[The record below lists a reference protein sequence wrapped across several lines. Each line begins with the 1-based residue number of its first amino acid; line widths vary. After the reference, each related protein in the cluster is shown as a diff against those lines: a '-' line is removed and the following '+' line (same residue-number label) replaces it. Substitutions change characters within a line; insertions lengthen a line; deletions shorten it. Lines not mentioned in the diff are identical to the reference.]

1 MNLSIFVFFSTKFF
15 FKSFICIKQSNNLY
29 IKSNIADDMMK
40 ITFLNPPQTNSKYK
54 FLGVV
59 APSLGIG
66 YMAAVLENNGYDVD
80 VLDASALELT
90 YDEIG
95 EEILKRNP
103 DIVSISA
110 LTPTIG
116 VALDSA
122 DKIKQVKKDTI
133 VVLGGYHP
141 TFEYKS
147 VLNEESVDIVVRGE
161 GEYTLLELV
170 QTIENNGDLKNVQ
183 GLAFYENDEL
193 ILTPDRPVIQDL
205 DELPFPAFHL
215 FPMEKYR
222 ILNITTN
229 VATIITTRGCPMQCS
244 FCSSAALHGSKL
256 RRRSYTN
263 VVDEVEL
270 RLKEENIDTI
280 AFMDDTF
287 TLNKKFVRD
296 FCSEIK
302 RRKLKFWWGCT
313 SRVDTLDE
321 ELLQTMKDA
330 GCITIFI
337 GVESADQQML
347 DKMNKNI
354 TLTKTKNAFELARK
368 VGIRT
373 IASCV
378 IGMPDDT
385 KENIKNT
392 IEFVKSLNPNYALY
406 SLATPY
412 PGTRFYNETFKKNL
426 ITIKDWSKY
435 TLINPVLETVDCT
448 SKELRSFQK
457 KAFINFYLR
466 PTYLIRQV
474 SQDGFILLKTIIGI
488 AKQLISKQTNGNT
501 DYNKTNVNKGK

>member
-1 MNLSIFVFFSTKFF
+1 
-15 FKSFICIKQSNNLY
+15 
-29 IKSNIADDMMK
+29 MK
-40 ITFLNPPQTNSKYK
+40 VTFLNPPQTNSKYK

-66 YMAAVLENNGYDVD
+66 YMSAVLEQNNIDVD

-122 DKIKQVKKDTI
+122 DKIKQVKPNTI
-133 VVLGGYHP
+133 IVLGGYHP
-141 TFEYKS
+141 TFEFQS
-147 VLNEESVDIVVRGE
+147 VLEEESVDVVVRGE

-170 QTIENNGDLKNVQ
+170 QTIENNGDLKKVQ
-183 GLAFYENDEL
+183 GLAFHDKTDNSL
-193 ILTPDRPVIQDL
+193 VVTPDRPIIENL

-244 FCSSAALHGSKL
+244 FCSSAALHGHKL
-256 RRRSYTN
+256 RRRSVEN
-263 VVDEVEL
+263 VVDEVEM
-270 RLKEENIDTI
+270 RLKEQNIDTI

-287 TLNKKFVRD
+287 TLNKRFVREY
-296 FCSEIK
+296 CSEIK
-302 RRKLKFWWGCT
+302 RRGLKFWWGCT

-330 GCITIFI
+330 GCITIFM

-347 DKMNKNI
+347 EKMNKNI
-354 TLTKTKNAFELARK
+354 TVTKTENAFKLARK

-378 IGMPDDT
+378 IGMPEDT
-385 KENIKNT
+385 HKSINQT
-392 IEFVKSLNPNYALY
+392 IDFVKKLNPNYALF

-426 ITIKDWSKY
+426 IKIKDWSKF
-435 TLINPVLETVDCT
+435 TLIDPVLETIDC
-448 SKELRSFQK
+448 SSQELRKIQK
-457 KAFINFYLR
+457 KAFLKFYLR
-466 PTYLIRQV
+466 LGYLIRQV
-474 SQDGFILLKTIIGI
+474 PDDGFILLKTIFGVS
-488 AKQLISKQTNGNT
+488 KQILSKQTNGNT
-501 DYNKTNVNKGK
+501 NYNKTNINKSK

>member
-1 MNLSIFVFFSTKFF
+1 
-15 FKSFICIKQSNNLY
+15 
-29 IKSNIADDMMK
+29 MK
-40 ITFLNPPQTNSKYK
+40 VTFLNPPQTNSKYK

-66 YMAAVLENNGYDVD
+66 YMAAVLEQNGYDVD

-95 EEILKRNP
+95 DEILKRNP

-110 LTPTIG
+110 LTQTIG

-122 DKIKQVKKDTI
+122 DKIKEVKPDTV

-141 TFEYKS
+141 TFEYES
-147 VLNEESVDIVVRGE
+147 VLEEESVDVVVRGE

-170 QTIENNGDLKNVQ
+170 ETIENGGDLKTVQ
-183 GLAFYENDEL
+183 GLAFHDEDDGSL
-193 ILTPDRPVIQDL
+193 ILTLDRPIIEDL

-244 FCSSAALHGSKL
+244 FCSSAALHGHKL

-263 VVDEVEL
+263 VVDEIEIRL
-270 RLKEENIDTI
+270 REQNIDTI

-287 TLNKKFVRD
+287 TLNKKFVSD
-296 FCSEIK
+296 FCAEIE
-302 RRKLKFWWGCT
+302 RRNLKFWWGCT

-321 ELLQTMKDA
+321 DLLQTMKDA

-347 DKMNKNI
+347 EKMNKNI
-354 TLTKTKNAFELARK
+354 TLDKTENAFRLARK

-378 IGMPDDT
+378 IGMPEDT
-385 KENIKNT
+385 KKSIKKT
-392 IEFVKSLNPNYALY
+392 IDFVKKLNPNYSLY

-426 ITIKDWSKY
+426 INIKDWSKY
-435 TLINPVLETVDCT
+435 TLLDPVLQTVDCT
-448 SKELRSFQK
+448 SKELRSIQK
-457 KAFINFYLR
+457 KAFLKFYLR
-466 PTYLIRQV
+466 PGYLIRQV
-474 SQDGFILLKTIIGI
+474 SQDGLILFKTVLGVSRQI
-488 AKQLISKQTNGNT
+488 ISKQTNGNT

>member
-1 MNLSIFVFFSTKFF
+1 
-15 FKSFICIKQSNNLY
+15 
-29 IKSNIADDMMK
+29 MMK
-40 ITFLNPPQTNSKYK
+40 ITFINPPQTNSKYK

-66 YMAAVLENNGYDVD
+66 YMAAVLEKNGYDVD
-80 VLDASALELT
+80 VIDASALELT

-95 EEILKRNP
+95 EEILKRDP

-122 DKIKQVKKDTI
+122 DKIKQVKPDTV

-147 VLNEESVDIVVRGE
+147 VLEEESVDVVVRGE
-161 GEYTLLELV
+161 GEYALLELV
-170 QTIENNGDLKNVQ
+170 QTIEKHGDLKTVH
-183 GLAFYENDEL
+183 GLAFHDENDGSL
-193 ILTPDRPVIQDL
+193 VLTPDRPVIQDL

-244 FCSSAALHGSKL
+244 FCSSAALHGNKL
-256 RRRSYTN
+256 RRRSYSN
-263 VVDEVEL
+263 VVDEIQM
-270 RLKEENIDTI
+270 RLLEENIDTI

-287 TLNKKFVRD
+287 TLNKRFVYD
-296 FCSEIK
+296 FCREIK
-302 RRKLKFWWGCT
+302 RRNLKFWWGCT

-337 GVESADQQML
+337 GVESADQQTL

-354 TLTKTKNAFELARK
+354 TVAKTENAFKLARK

-378 IGMPDDT
+378 IGMPEDT
-385 KENIKNT
+385 RSSIQRT
-392 IEFVKSLNPNYALY
+392 IDYVKKLNPNYALY

-426 ITIKDWSKY
+426 ISITDWSKY
-435 TLINPVLETVDCT
+435 TLL
-448 SKELRSFQK
+448 
-457 KAFINFYLR
+457 
-466 PTYLIRQV
+466 QV
-474 SQDGFILLKTIIGI
+474 SQDGFVLLKTILSVSKTIL
-488 AKQLISKQTNGNT
+488 KKQTNGNT

>member
-1 MNLSIFVFFSTKFF
+1 
-15 FKSFICIKQSNNLY
+15 
-29 IKSNIADDMMK
+29 MMK
-40 ITFLNPPQTNSKYK
+40 ITFINPPQTNSKYK

-66 YMAAVLENNGYDVD
+66 YMAAVLEKNGYDVD
-80 VLDASALELT
+80 VIDASALELT

-95 EEILKRNP
+95 EEILKRDP

-122 DKIKQVKKDTI
+122 DKIKQVKPDTV

-147 VLNEESVDIVVRGE
+147 VLEEESVDVVVRGE

-170 QTIENNGDLKNVQ
+170 QTIEKHGDLKTVH
-183 GLAFYENDEL
+183 GLAFHDENDGSL
-193 ILTPDRPVIQDL
+193 VLTPDRPVVQDL

-244 FCSSAALHGSKL
+244 FCSSAALHGNKL
-256 RRRSYTN
+256 RRRSYSN
-263 VVDEVEL
+263 VVDEIQM
-270 RLKEENIDTI
+270 RLLEENIDTI

-287 TLNKKFVRD
+287 TLNKRFVYD
-296 FCSEIK
+296 FCREIK
-302 RRKLKFWWGCT
+302 RRNLKFWWGCT

-337 GVESADQQML
+337 CVESADQQTL

-354 TLTKTKNAFELARK
+354 TVAKTENAFKLARK

-378 IGMPDDT
+378 IGMPEDT
-385 KENIKNT
+385 RSSIQRT
-392 IEFVKSLNPNYALY
+392 IDYVKKLNPNYALY

-426 ITIKDWSKY
+426 ISITDWSKY
-435 TLINPVLETVDCT
+435 TLLNPVLETVDCT
-448 SKELRSFQK
+448 SKELRSIQK
-457 KAFINFYLR
+457 KAFLKFYLR

-474 SQDGFILLKTIIGI
+474 SQDGFVLLKTILSVSKTIL
-488 AKQLISKQTNGNT
+488 KKQTNGNT

>member
-1 MNLSIFVFFSTKFF
+1 
-15 FKSFICIKQSNNLY
+15 
-29 IKSNIADDMMK
+29 MMK
-40 ITFLNPPQTNSKYK
+40 VTFLNPPQTNSKYK

-66 YMAAVLENNGYDVD
+66 YMAAVLEKNGFDVD

-90 YDEIG
+90 YEEIG
-95 EEILKRNP
+95 EKKLKRKP

-122 DKIKQVKKDTI
+122 DKIKQVKPDTI
-133 VVLGGYHP
+133 VVFGGYHP
-141 TFEYKS
+141 TSEFQS
-147 VLNEESVDIVVRGE
+147 VLEEPSVDVVVRGE

-170 QTIENNGDLKNVQ
+170 QTVEEGGDLRNVK
-183 GLAFYENDEL
+183 GLAFYDETDNSL
-193 ILTPDRPVIQDL
+193 VLTPDRPVILDL

-229 VATIITTRGCPMQCS
+229 VATIITTRGCPMKCS
-244 FCSSAALHGSKL
+244 FCSSAALHGDKL
-256 RRRSYTN
+256 RRRSYQN
-263 VVDEVEL
+263 VCDEIEL

-287 TLNKKFVRD
+287 TLNKRFVKD
-296 FCSEIK
+296 LCHEIK
-302 RRKLKFWWGCT
+302 RRNLKFWWGCT

-330 GCITIFI
+330 GCITIFM

-347 DKMNKNI
+347 EKMNKNI
-354 TLTKTKNAFELARK
+354 TVSKTEKAFKIARK

-378 IGMPDDT
+378 IGMPEDT
-385 KENIKNT
+385 KATIKKT
-392 IEFVKSLNPNYALY
+392 IDFVKGLNPNYALY

-412 PGTRFYNETFKKNL
+412 PGTKFYNETFKKNL
-426 ITIKDWSKY
+426 ILINDWSKY
-435 TLINPVLETVDCT
+435 TLLDPVLETIDC
-448 SKELRSFQK
+448 SNKELRSIQK
-457 KAFINFYLR
+457 KAYIKFYLR
-466 PTYLIRQV
+466 PGYLARQV
-474 SQDGFILLKTIIGI
+474 SQDGFVLLKTIFGVI
-488 AKQLISKQTNGNT
+488 KQLISKQTNGNT
-501 DYNKTNVNKGK
+501 DYNKTNINKNCAGDPSK

>member
-1 MNLSIFVFFSTKFF
+1 
-15 FKSFICIKQSNNLY
+15 
-29 IKSNIADDMMK
+29 MK
-40 ITFLNPPQTNSKYK
+40 VTFLNPPQTNSKYK

-66 YMAAVLENNGYDVD
+66 YMAAVLEQHNIDVD

-90 YDEIG
+90 YEEIG

-122 DKIKQVKKDTI
+122 DKIKQVKPDTI

-147 VLNEESVDIVVRGE
+147 VLEEESVDVVVRGE

-170 QTIENNGDLKNVQ
+170 RTIENNGDLFNVE
-183 GLAFYENDEL
+183 GLAFHDEYDGSL
-193 ILTPDRPVIQDL
+193 IVTPDRPIIENL

-244 FCSSAALHGSKL
+244 FCSSAALHGHKL
-256 RRRSYTN
+256 RRRSVEN
-263 VVDEVEL
+263 VVNEIEM
-270 RLKEENIDTI
+270 RLMEQNIDTI

-287 TLNKKFVRD
+287 TLNKRFVKE

-302 RRKLKFWWGCT
+302 KRDLKFWWGCT
-313 SRVDTLDE
+313 SRVDTLDRD
-321 ELLQTMKDA
+321 LLQTMKAA

-347 DKMNKNI
+347 EKMNKNI
-354 TLTKTKNAFELARK
+354 TVSKTENAFKLARE
-368 VGIRT
+368 VGIRS

-378 IGMPDDT
+378 IGMPEDT
-385 KENIKNT
+385 IKSMKQT
-392 IEFVKSLNPNYALY
+392 IKFVKKLNPNYALY

-426 ITIKDWSKY
+426 INIKDWSKY
-435 TLINPVLETVDCT
+435 TLIDPVLKTVDC
-448 SKELRSFQK
+448 SSEELRKIQK
-457 KAFINFYLR
+457 KAFIGFYLR
-466 PTYLIRQV
+466 PNYLIRQV
-474 SQDGFILLKTIIGI
+474 STDGLILVKTIFGI

-501 DYNKTNVNKGK
+501 DYNKTNVNKVGK

>member
-1 MNLSIFVFFSTKFF
+1 
-15 FKSFICIKQSNNLY
+15 
-29 IKSNIADDMMK
+29 MK
-40 ITFLNPPQTNSKYK
+40 VTFLNPPQTNSKYK

-66 YMAAVLENNGYDVD
+66 YMAAVLEEYGYDVD

-95 EEILKRNP
+95 DEILKRNP

-122 DKIKQVKKDTI
+122 DKIKQVKPDTV

-147 VLNEESVDIVVRGE
+147 VLEEPSVDVVVRGE
-161 GEYTLLELV
+161 GEYTFLDLV
-170 QTIENNGDLKNVQ
+170 QTIERGGDLANVE
-183 GLAFYENDEL
+183 GLAFHDESDSSL
-193 ILTPDRPVIQDL
+193 IVTPDRPIIQDL

-215 FPMEKYR
+215 FPMEKYK

-229 VATIITTRGCPMQCS
+229 VATIITTRGCPMKCS
-244 FCSSAALHGSKL
+244 FCSSAALHGDHL
-256 RRRSYTN
+256 RRRSYEN
-263 VVDEVEL
+263 VCDEIEVRL
-270 RLKEENIDTI
+270 REQNIDTI

-296 FCSEIK
+296 FCAEIK
-302 RRKLKFWWGCT
+302 RRNLKFWWGCT

-347 DKMNKNI
+347 EKMNKNI
-354 TLTKTKNAFELARK
+354 TISKTENAFKLARK

-378 IGMPDDT
+378 IGMPEDT
-385 KENIKNT
+385 RKSIANT
-392 IEFVKSLNPNYALY
+392 IAFVKKLNPNYALY

-426 ITIKDWSKY
+426 IQIKDWSKF
-435 TLINPVLETVDCT
+435 TLIDPVLKTVDVS
-448 SKELRSFQK
+448 SKELRSIQK
-457 KAFINFYLR
+457 KAFLKFYLR
-466 PTYLIRQV
+466 PGYLAKQV
-474 SQDGFILLKTIIGI
+474 SQDGLILLRTILGVARQIV
-488 AKQLISKQTNGNT
+488 SKKTNGNT
-501 DYNKTNVNKGK
+501 DYNKTNINSGK

>member
-1 MNLSIFVFFSTKFF
+1 
-15 FKSFICIKQSNNLY
+15 
-29 IKSNIADDMMK
+29 MK
-40 ITFLNPPQTNSKYK
+40 VTFLNPPQTNSKYK

-66 YMAAVLENNGYDVD
+66 YMAAVLEEHGYDVD

-95 EEILKRNP
+95 DEILKRNP

-122 DKIKQVKKDTI
+122 DKIKQVKPDTV

-147 VLNEESVDIVVRGE
+147 VLEEPSVDVVVRGE
-161 GEYTLLELV
+161 GEYTFLDLV
-170 QTIENNGDLKNVQ
+170 QTIERGGDLANVE
-183 GLAFYENDEL
+183 GLAFHDESDSSL
-193 ILTPDRPVIQDL
+193 IVTPDRPIIQDL

-215 FPMEKYR
+215 FPMEKYK

-229 VATIITTRGCPMQCS
+229 VATIITTRGCPMKCS
-244 FCSSAALHGSKL
+244 FCSSAALHGDHL
-256 RRRSYTN
+256 RRRSYEN
-263 VVDEVEL
+263 VCDEIEVRL
-270 RLKEENIDTI
+270 REQNIDTI

-296 FCSEIK
+296 FCAEIK
-302 RRKLKFWWGCT
+302 RRNLKFWWGCT

-347 DKMNKNI
+347 EKMNKNI
-354 TLTKTKNAFELARK
+354 TISKTENAFKLARK

-378 IGMPDDT
+378 IGMPEDT
-385 KENIKNT
+385 RKSIANT
-392 IEFVKSLNPNYALY
+392 IAFVKKLNPNYALY

-426 ITIKDWSKY
+426 IQIKDWSKF
-435 TLINPVLETVDCT
+435 TLIDPVLKTVDVS
-448 SKELRSFQK
+448 SKELRSIQK
-457 KAFINFYLR
+457 KAFLKFYLR
-466 PTYLIRQV
+466 PGYLAKQV
-474 SQDGFILLKTIIGI
+474 SQDGLILLRTILGVARQIV
-488 AKQLISKQTNGNT
+488 SKKTNGNT
-501 DYNKTNVNKGK
+501 DYNKTNINSGK

>member
-1 MNLSIFVFFSTKFF
+1 
-15 FKSFICIKQSNNLY
+15 
-29 IKSNIADDMMK
+29 MK

-66 YMAAVLENNGYDVD
+66 YLAAVLEANGYDVD

-95 EEILKRNP
+95 EEVLKRNP
-103 DIVSISA
+103 DIISISA

-122 DKIKQVKKDTI
+122 DKIKQVKPDTV

-147 VLNEESVDIVVRGE
+147 VLEEPSVDVVVRGE

-170 QTIENNGDLKNVQ
+170 QTIENGGDLADVQ
-183 GLAFYENDEL
+183 GLAFHDENDNSL
-193 ILTPDRPVIQDL
+193 VLTSDRPIIQDL

-244 FCSSAALHGSKL
+244 FCSSAALHGNRL
-256 RRRSYTN
+256 RRRSYEN
-263 VVDEVEL
+263 VVDEIEL

-296 FCSEIK
+296 FCSEVK
-302 RRKLKFWWGCT
+302 RRNLEFWWGCT

-347 DKMNKNI
+347 EKMNKNI
-354 TLTKTKNAFELARK
+354 TVSKTVLAFKLARK

-378 IGMPDDT
+378 IGMPEDT
-385 KENIKNT
+385 RKTIQQT
-392 IEFVKSLNPNYALY
+392 IEFVHELNPNYALY

-426 ITIKDWSKY
+426 IQIKDWSKF
-435 TLINPVLETVDCT
+435 TLSDPVLETIDCT
-448 SKELRSFQK
+448 ITELRSIQK
-457 KAFINFYLR
+457 KAFIKFYLR
-466 PTYLIRQV
+466 PNYLIRQV
-474 SQDGFILLKTIIGI
+474 SQDGFILLKTIWGVARQI
-488 AKQLISKQTNGNT
+488 ISKKTNGNT
-501 DYNKTNVNKGK
+501 DYNKTNVNKSN

>member
-1 MNLSIFVFFSTKFF
+1 
-15 FKSFICIKQSNNLY
+15 
-29 IKSNIADDMMK
+29 MK
-40 ITFLNPPQTNSKYK
+40 VTFLNPPQTNSKYK

-66 YMAAVLENNGYDVD
+66 YMAAVLEKNGYDVD

-122 DKIKQVKKDTI
+122 DKIKQVKPDTI

-141 TFEYKS
+141 TFEYES
-147 VLNEESVDIVVRGE
+147 VLEEPSVDVVVRGE
-161 GEYTLLELV
+161 GEYTFLDLV
-170 QTIENNGDLKNVQ
+170 RTVENGGDLADVQ
-183 GLAFYENDEL
+183 GLAFHDENNFSL
-193 ILTPDRPVIQDL
+193 VVTPDRPIIEDL

-215 FPMEKYR
+215 FPMEKYK

-244 FCSSAALHGSKL
+244 FCSSAALHGHHL
-256 RRRSYTN
+256 RRRSPEN
-263 VVDEVEL
+263 VCDEIEV
-270 RLKEENIDTI
+270 RLNEQNIDTI

-296 FCSEIK
+296 FCAEIK
-302 RRKLKFWWGCT
+302 RRNLKFWWGCT

-321 ELLQTMKDA
+321 ELLQLMKDS

-347 DKMNKNI
+347 EKMNKNI
-354 TLTKTKNAFELARK
+354 TVSKTEKAFKLARK

-378 IGMPDDT
+378 IGMPEDT
-385 KENIKNT
+385 KESMKKT
-392 IEFVKSLNPNYALY
+392 IDFVKSLNPNYALY

-426 ITIKDWSKY
+426 IQIKDWSKY
-435 TLINPVLETVDCT
+435 TLIDPVLETIDCS
-448 SKELRSFQK
+448 SKELRSIQK
-457 KAFINFYLR
+457 KAFLKFYLR
-466 PTYLIRQV
+466 PGYLIRQV
-474 SQDGFILLKTIIGI
+474 SQDGMILFKTILGVSRQI
-488 AKQLISKQTNGNT
+488 ISRQTNGNT

>member
-1 MNLSIFVFFSTKFF
+1 
-15 FKSFICIKQSNNLY
+15 
-29 IKSNIADDMMK
+29 MK
-40 ITFLNPPQTNSKYK
+40 VTFLNPPQTNSKYK

-66 YMAAVLENNGYDVD
+66 YMAAVLEKNNIDVD

-90 YDEIG
+90 FDEIG

-122 DKIKQVKKDTI
+122 DKIKQVKPDTI

-141 TFEYKS
+141 TFEFKS
-147 VLNEESVDIVVRGE
+147 VLEEPSVDVVVRGE
-161 GEYTLLELV
+161 GEYTFLELV
-170 QTIENNGDLKNVQ
+170 QTVESDGDLANVK
-183 GLAFYENDEL
+183 GLAFHDENDGSL
-193 ILTPDRPVIQDL
+193 VLTPDREVIQNL

-215 FPMEKYR
+215 FPMEKYK

-244 FCSSAALHGSKL
+244 FCSSAALHGHKL
-256 RRRSYTN
+256 RRRSYEN
-263 VVDEVEL
+263 VVDEIEVRL
-270 RLKEENIDTI
+270 RDQNIDTI

-287 TLNKKFVRD
+287 TLNKKFVKD
-296 FCSEIK
+296 FCAEIK
-302 RRKLKFWWGCT
+302 RRNLKFWWGCT

-321 ELLQTMKDA
+321 DLLQTMKDA

-347 DKMNKNI
+347 EKMDKNI
-354 TLTKTKNAFELARK
+354 TVSKTENAFKLARK
-368 VGIRT
+368 VGIRS

-378 IGMPDDT
+378 IGMPEDT
-385 KENIKNT
+385 KESIKQT
-392 IEFVKSLNPNYALY
+392 IDFVKKLNPNYALY

-412 PGTRFYNETFKKNL
+412 PGTRFYTDTFKKNL

-435 TLINPVLETVDCT
+435 TLLNPVLETIDC
-448 SKELRSFQK
+448 SSQELREFQK
-457 KAFINFYLR
+457 KAFIKFYLR
-466 PTYLIRQV
+466 PNYLVRQV
-474 SQDGFILLKTIIGI
+474 SQDGFILVRTILGV
-488 AKQLISKQTNGNT
+488 AKQIISRQTNGNT
-501 DYNKTNVNKGK
+501 DYNKTNINEGK

>member
-1 MNLSIFVFFSTKFF
+1 
-15 FKSFICIKQSNNLY
+15 
-29 IKSNIADDMMK
+29 MK
-40 ITFLNPPQTNSKYK
+40 VTFLNPPQTSSKYK

-66 YMAAVLENNGYDVD
+66 YMAAVLEEYGYDVD

-122 DKIKQVKKDTI
+122 DKVKQVKPDTV

-141 TFEYKS
+141 TFEFKS
-147 VLNEESVDIVVRGE
+147 VLEEPSVDVVVRGE
-161 GEYTLLELV
+161 GEYTFLELV
-170 QTIENNGDLKNVQ
+170 QTIEMGGDLANVE
-183 GLAFYENDEL
+183 GLAFHDEKDL
-193 ILTPDRPVIQDL
+193 SLVVTPDRPIIVDL

-215 FPMEKYR
+215 FPMEKYK

-229 VATIITTRGCPMQCS
+229 VATIITTRGCPMKCS
-244 FCSSAALHGSKL
+244 FCSSAALHGDHL
-256 RRRSYTN
+256 RRRSYQN
-263 VVDEVEL
+263 VCDEIEIRL
-270 RLKEENIDTI
+270 REQNIDTI

-287 TLNKKFVRD
+287 TLNRKYVLD
-296 FCSEIK
+296 FCAEIK
-302 RRKLKFWWGCT
+302 KRNLKFWWGCT

-321 ELLQTMKDA
+321 ELLEIMKDA

-347 DKMNKNI
+347 EKMNKNI
-354 TLTKTKNAFELARK
+354 TVSKTENAFRTARK

-378 IGMPDDT
+378 IGMPEDT
-385 KENIKNT
+385 RKSIAKT

-426 ITIKDWSKY
+426 IQIRDWSKF
-435 TLINPVLETVDCT
+435 TLLDPVLKTVDVS
-448 SKELRSFQK
+448 SKELRSIQK
-457 KAFINFYLR
+457 KAFLKFYLR
-466 PTYLIRQV
+466 PGYLAKQV
-474 SQDGFILLKTIIGI
+474 SQDGLILLRTVFGVARQIV
-488 AKQLISKQTNGNT
+488 SKKTNGNT
-501 DYNKTNVNKGK
+501 DYNKTNVNSGK

>member
-1 MNLSIFVFFSTKFF
+1 
-15 FKSFICIKQSNNLY
+15 
-29 IKSNIADDMMK
+29 MK
-40 ITFLNPPQTNSKYK
+40 VTFLNPPQTNSKYK

-66 YMAAVLENNGYDVD
+66 YMASVLEHNNVDVD
-80 VLDASALELT
+80 VIDASALELS

-95 EEILKRNP
+95 YEILKRKP

-122 DKIKQVKKDTI
+122 DKIKQVKPDTI

-141 TFEYKS
+141 TFEYESVLEEKS
-147 VLNEESVDIVVRGE
+147 VDVVVRGE

-170 QTIENNGDLKNVQ
+170 QTLENHGDLKNVK
-183 GLAFYENDEL
+183 GLAFHDEKDGSL
-193 ILTPDRPVIQDL
+193 VLTPDRPVVQNL

-222 ILNITTN
+222 ILNISTN

-244 FCSSAALHGSKL
+244 FCSSAALHGNKL
-256 RRRSYTN
+256 RRRSYQN
-263 VVDEVEL
+263 VCDEIEL
-270 RLKEENIDTI
+270 RLLEEKIDTI

-287 TLNKKFVRD
+287 TLNKRFVID
-296 FCSEIK
+296 FCNEIK
-302 RRKLKFWWGCT
+302 RRNLKFWWGCT

-321 ELLQTMKDA
+321 ELLKLMKET
-330 GCITIFI
+330 GCITLFM
-337 GVESADQQML
+337 GVESADQHVL
-347 DKMNKNI
+347 EKMNKNI
-354 TLTKTKNAFELARK
+354 TLDKTQRAFDLCRK

-378 IGMPDDT
+378 IGMPEDT
-385 KENIKNT
+385 RESINST
-392 IEFVKSLNPNYALY
+392 IEFVKKLNPNYALY

-412 PGTRFYNETFKKNL
+412 PGTRFYNESFKKDL

-435 TLINPVLETVDCT
+435 TLINPVLKTMDC
-448 SKELRSFQK
+448 SSDELRRLQK
-457 KAFINFYLR
+457 KAFIGFYLR
-466 PTYLIRQV
+466 PSYLIRQT
-474 SQDGFILLKTIIGI
+474 SQDGLILFKTILGI
-488 AKQLISKQTNGNT
+488 ARQILSRQTNGNT
-501 DYNKTNVNKGK
+501 DYNKTNVNIGK

>member
-1 MNLSIFVFFSTKFF
+1 
-15 FKSFICIKQSNNLY
+15 
-29 IKSNIADDMMK
+29 MK
-40 ITFLNPPQTNSKYK
+40 VTFLNPPQTNSKYK

-66 YMAAVLENNGYDVD
+66 YMAAVLEKNGYDVD

-122 DKIKQVKKDTI
+122 DKIKQVKPDTI

-141 TFEYKS
+141 TFEYES
-147 VLNEESVDIVVRGE
+147 VLEEPSVDVVVRGE
-161 GEYTLLELV
+161 GEYTFLDLV
-170 QTIENNGDLKNVQ
+170 RTVENGGDLADVQ
-183 GLAFYENDEL
+183 GLAFHDENNFSL
-193 ILTPDRPVIQDL
+193 VVTPDRPIIEDL

-244 FCSSAALHGSKL
+244 FCSSAALHGHHL
-256 RRRSYTN
+256 RRRSPEN
-263 VVDEVEL
+263 VCDEIEV
-270 RLKEENIDTI
+270 RLNEQNIDTI

-296 FCSEIK
+296 FCAEIK
-302 RRKLKFWWGCT
+302 RRNLKFWWGCT

-321 ELLQTMKDA
+321 ELLQLMKDS

-347 DKMNKNI
+347 EKMNKNI
-354 TLTKTKNAFELARK
+354 TVSKTEKAFKLARK

-378 IGMPDDT
+378 IGMPEDT
-385 KENIKNT
+385 KESMKKT
-392 IEFVKSLNPNYALY
+392 IDFVKSLNPNYALY

-426 ITIKDWSKY
+426 IQIKDWSKY
-435 TLINPVLETVDCT
+435 TLIDPVLETIDCS
-448 SKELRSFQK
+448 SKELRSIQK
-457 KAFINFYLR
+457 KAFLKFYLR
-466 PTYLIRQV
+466 PRYLIRQV
-474 SQDGFILLKTIIGI
+474 SQDGMILFKTILGVSRQI
-488 AKQLISKQTNGNT
+488 ISRQTNGNT

>member
-1 MNLSIFVFFSTKFF
+1 
-15 FKSFICIKQSNNLY
+15 
-29 IKSNIADDMMK
+29 MK
-40 ITFLNPPQTNSKYK
+40 VTFLNPPQTSSKYK

-66 YMAAVLENNGYDVD
+66 YMAAVLEEYGYDVD

-122 DKIKQVKKDTI
+122 DKVKQVKPDTV

-141 TFEYKS
+141 TFEFKS
-147 VLNEESVDIVVRGE
+147 VLEEPSVDVVVRGE
-161 GEYTLLELV
+161 GEYTFLELV
-170 QTIENNGDLKNVQ
+170 QTIEMGGDLANVE
-183 GLAFYENDEL
+183 GLAFHDEKDSSL
-193 ILTPDRPVIQDL
+193 VVTPDRPIIVDL

-215 FPMEKYR
+215 FPMEKYK

-229 VATIITTRGCPMQCS
+229 VATIITTRGCPMKCS
-244 FCSSAALHGSKL
+244 FCSSAALHGDHL
-256 RRRSYTN
+256 RRRSYQN
-263 VVDEVEL
+263 VCDEIEIRL
-270 RLKEENIDTI
+270 REQNIDTI

-287 TLNKKFVRD
+287 TLNKKYVLD
-296 FCSEIK
+296 FCAEIK
-302 RRKLKFWWGCT
+302 KRNLKFWWGCT

-321 ELLQTMKDA
+321 ELLEIMKDA

-347 DKMNKNI
+347 EKMNKNI
-354 TLTKTKNAFELARK
+354 TVSKTENAFRTARK

-378 IGMPDDT
+378 IGMPEDT
-385 KENIKNT
+385 RKSIAKT

-426 ITIKDWSKY
+426 IQIRDWSKF
-435 TLINPVLETVDCT
+435 TLLDPVLKTVDVS
-448 SKELRSFQK
+448 SKELRSIQK
-457 KAFINFYLR
+457 KAFLKFYLR
-466 PTYLIRQV
+466 PGYLAKQV
-474 SQDGFILLKTIIGI
+474 SQDGLILLRTVFGVARQIV
-488 AKQLISKQTNGNT
+488 SKKTNGNT
-501 DYNKTNVNKGK
+501 DYNKTNVNSGK

>member
-1 MNLSIFVFFSTKFF
+1 
-15 FKSFICIKQSNNLY
+15 
-29 IKSNIADDMMK
+29 MK
-40 ITFLNPPQTNSKYK
+40 VTFLNPPQTNSKYK

-66 YMAAVLENNGYDVD
+66 YMAAVLEKNGYDVD

-95 EEILKRNP
+95 EDILKRNP

-122 DKIKQVKKDTI
+122 DKIKQVKPDTI

-141 TFEYKS
+141 TFEYES
-147 VLNEESVDIVVRGE
+147 VLEEPSVDVVVRGE
-161 GEYTLLELV
+161 GEYTFLDLV
-170 QTIENNGDLKNVQ
+170 RTVENGGDLADVQ
-183 GLAFYENDEL
+183 GLAFHDENNFSL
-193 ILTPDRPVIQDL
+193 VVTPDRPIIEDL

-244 FCSSAALHGSKL
+244 FCSSAALHGHHL
-256 RRRSYTN
+256 RRRSPEN
-263 VVDEVEL
+263 VCDEIEV
-270 RLKEENIDTI
+270 RLNEQNIDTI

-287 TLNKKFVRD
+287 TLNKKFVSD
-296 FCSEIK
+296 FCAEIK
-302 RRKLKFWWGCT
+302 RRNLKFWWGCT

-321 ELLQTMKDA
+321 ELLQLMKDS

-347 DKMNKNI
+347 EKMNKNI
-354 TLTKTKNAFELARK
+354 TVSKTEKAFKLARK

-378 IGMPDDT
+378 IGMPEDT
-385 KENIKNT
+385 KESMKKT
-392 IEFVKSLNPNYALY
+392 IDFVKSLNPNYALY

-426 ITIKDWSKY
+426 IQIKDWSKY
-435 TLINPVLETVDCT
+435 TLIDPVLETTDCS
-448 SKELRSFQK
+448 SKELRSIQK
-457 KAFINFYLR
+457 KAFLKFYLR
-466 PTYLIRQV
+466 PGYLIRQV
-474 SQDGFILLKTIIGI
+474 SQDGMILFKTILGVSRQI
-488 AKQLISKQTNGNT
+488 ISRQTNGNT
-501 DYNKTNVNKGK
+501 DYNKTNVNKCK

>member
-1 MNLSIFVFFSTKFF
+1 
-15 FKSFICIKQSNNLY
+15 
-29 IKSNIADDMMK
+29 MK
-40 ITFLNPPQTNSKYK
+40 VTFLNPPQTNSKYK

-66 YMAAVLENNGYDVD
+66 YMAAVLEQHNIDVD
-80 VLDASALELT
+80 VIDASALELT

-103 DIVSISA
+103 DVVSISA

-122 DKIKQVKKDTI
+122 DKIKQVKPDTI

-141 TFEYKS
+141 TFEFKS
-147 VLNEESVDIVVRGE
+147 VLEEQSVDVVVRGE

-170 QTIENNGDLKNVQ
+170 QTIENGGDLRDVQ
-183 GLAFYENDEL
+183 GLAFHDDSDGAL
-193 ILTPDRPVIQDL
+193 VLTPDRPVIADL

-244 FCSSAALHGSKL
+244 FCSSAALHGHKL
-256 RRRSYTN
+256 RRRSYQN
-263 VVDEVEL
+263 VVDEVEM
-270 RLKEENIDTI
+270 RLKEQNIDTI

-287 TLNKKFVRD
+287 TLNKRFVYD
-296 FCSEIK
+296 FCAEIK
-302 RRKLKFWWGCT
+302 RRGLKFWWGCT

-321 ELLQTMKDA
+321 DLLETMKDA

-347 DKMNKNI
+347 EKMNKNI
-354 TLTKTKNAFELARK
+354 TVSKTESAFRLARK

-378 IGMPDDT
+378 IGMPEDT
-385 KENIKNT
+385 RESMNKT
-392 IEFVKSLNPNYALY
+392 IAFVKKLNPSYALY

-426 ITIKDWSKY
+426 INIKDWSKY
-435 TLINPVLETVDCT
+435 TLIDPVLETIDCT
-448 SKELRSFQK
+448 SAELRSIQK
-457 KAFINFYLR
+457 KAFLKFYLR
-466 PTYLIRQV
+466 PGYLARQV
-474 SQDGFILLKTIIGI
+474 SQDGMILLKTIFGVARQIV
-488 AKQLISKQTNGNT
+488 SKQTNGNT
-501 DYNKTNVNKGK
+501 DYNKTNVNNGK

>member
-1 MNLSIFVFFSTKFF
+1 
-15 FKSFICIKQSNNLY
+15 
-29 IKSNIADDMMK
+29 MK
-40 ITFLNPPQTNSKYK
+40 VTFLNPPQTNSKYK

-66 YMAAVLENNGYDVD
+66 YMAAVLEQHNIDVD
-80 VLDASALELT
+80 VIDASALELT

-103 DIVSISA
+103 DVVSISA

-122 DKIKQVKKDTI
+122 DKIKQVKPDTI

-141 TFEYKS
+141 TFEFES
-147 VLNEESVDIVVRGE
+147 VLEEQSVDVVVRGE

-170 QTIENNGDLKNVQ
+170 QTIENGGDLRDVQ
-183 GLAFYENDEL
+183 GLAFHDDSDGAL
-193 ILTPDRPVIQDL
+193 VLTPDRPVIADL

-244 FCSSAALHGSKL
+244 FCSSAALHGHKL
-256 RRRSYTN
+256 RRRSYQN
-263 VVDEVEL
+263 VVDEVEM
-270 RLKEENIDTI
+270 RLKEQNIDTI

-287 TLNKKFVRD
+287 TLNKRFVYD
-296 FCSEIK
+296 FCAEIK
-302 RRKLKFWWGCT
+302 RRGLKFWWGCT

-321 ELLQTMKDA
+321 DLLETMKDA

-347 DKMNKNI
+347 EKMNKNI
-354 TLTKTKNAFELARK
+354 TVSKTESAFRLARK

-378 IGMPDDT
+378 IGMPEDT
-385 KENIKNT
+385 RESMNKT
-392 IEFVKSLNPNYALY
+392 IAFVKKLNPSYALY

-426 ITIKDWSKY
+426 INIKDWSKY
-435 TLINPVLETVDCT
+435 TLIDPVLETIDCT
-448 SKELRSFQK
+448 SAELRSIQK
-457 KAFINFYLR
+457 KAFIKFYLR
-466 PTYLIRQV
+466 PGYLARQV
-474 SQDGFILLKTIIGI
+474 SQDGMILLKTIFGVARQIV
-488 AKQLISKQTNGNT
+488 SKQTNGNT
-501 DYNKTNVNKGK
+501 DYNKTNVNNGK